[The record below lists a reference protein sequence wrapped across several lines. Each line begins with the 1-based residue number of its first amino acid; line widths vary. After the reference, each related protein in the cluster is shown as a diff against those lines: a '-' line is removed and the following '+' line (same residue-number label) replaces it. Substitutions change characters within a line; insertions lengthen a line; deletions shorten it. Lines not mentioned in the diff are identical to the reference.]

1 MKIDGN
7 HLNPQ
12 GIKQGVKGKEAA
24 LQSRIRMVAQEL
36 NRLEQ
41 KEDLSKAE
49 QEKKQELEKELTAL
63 QQQLYNVQKE
73 KMEEQQEET
82 EDGLLKEDGK
92 GELVDERI

>member
-7 HLNPQ
+7 HLKPQ
-12 GIKQGVKGKEAA
+12 GIEQGAKGKEAA

-63 QQQLYNVQKE
+63 RQQLYNVQKE

>member
-7 HLNPQ
+7 YLKPQ
-12 GIKQGVKGKEAA
+12 GIEQGVKGKEAA

-63 QQQLYNVQKE
+63 RQQLYNVQKE

>member
-24 LQSRIRMVAQEL
+24 LQSQIRMVAQEL

-63 QQQLYNVQKE
+63 RQQLYNVQKE

>member
-12 GIKQGVKGKEAA
+12 RIKQGVKGKEAA

-63 QQQLYNVQKE
+63 RQQLYNVQKE

>member
-63 QQQLYNVQKE
+63 RQQLYNVQKE